1 MLALVTGA
9 SSGIGTCFA
18 RALAARGYDL
28 ALVARRRDR
37 LEELAAELPT
47 TTHVFDCDLGR
58 DAALLPARVRE
69 AGLEVDLL
77 VNNAGFG
84 SWGRFLELDPER
96 EVDQIRL
103 NCEAVVTL
111 THAFAK
117 PMVDRGRGGV
127 ITIASTA
134 GHQPLP
140 YEAVYAAT
148 KAFARS
154 FTLALGEELRG
165 SGVKVLCVD
174 PGPVRTDWQET
185 AGYDD
190 TEDTKGVPSLVE
202 PEQVVDEALAAF
214 DAGKRSLVPG
224 RTMRWIMRLT
234 APAPRGVKLRVVER
248 NYRPKRK

>member
-9 SSGIGTCFA
+9 SSGIGSCFA
-18 RALAARGYDL
+18 RALAARGYEL

-37 LEELAAELPT
+37 LEELAGELPARV
-47 TTHVFDCDLGR
+47 HVFECDLAA
-58 DAALLPARVRE
+58 DAAELPARVRE

-84 SWGRFLELDPER
+84 SWGHFLELDPVR
-96 EVDQIRL
+96 EVEQIRL

-111 THAFAK
+111 THAFAG
-117 PMVDRGRGGV
+117 PMAERGRGGV
-127 ITIASTA
+127 ITVASTA

-140 YEAVYAAT
+140 YEAVYSAT

-174 PGPVRTDWQET
+174 PGPVRTEWQT
-185 AGYDD
+185 KAGYDSV
-190 TEDTKGVPSLVE
+190 EDTKGVPSLVE

-214 DAGKRSLVPG
+214 DSGKRSVIPG
-224 RTMRWIMRLT
+224 RSMRWFMRLT
-234 APAPRGVKLRVVER
+234 APTPRALQLRVVGR
-248 NYRPKRK
+248 KYRPKR